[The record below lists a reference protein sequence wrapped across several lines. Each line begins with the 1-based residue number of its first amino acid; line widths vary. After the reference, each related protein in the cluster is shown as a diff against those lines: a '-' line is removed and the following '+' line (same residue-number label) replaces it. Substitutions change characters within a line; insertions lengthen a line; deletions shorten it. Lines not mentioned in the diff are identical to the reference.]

1 MKKAR
6 TYMLRVA
13 KFNSLSKKLRI
24 QGLQMSI
31 QVERILT
38 RDMTLRSLDNLL
50 NFMSLEV
57 DTMELNKLME
67 MKKCTLM
74 KLEIH
79 QVKM

>member
-1 MKKAR
+1 
-6 TYMLRVA
+6 MLRVA